1 MKHILFDPER
11 MHELARTREA
21 RRTHMLLFL
30 LLRETWP
37 RVRFKRAGA
46 VCAAAAVSATEEEE
60 GVVLSTS
67 VLLALLLLCLHFW
80 ESEVVSTGASVMVYL
95 RLPRIFLWG
104 KESHAACACMYLYAK
119 TCENKCT
126 SI

>member
-1 MKHILFDPER
+1 MKHILFDPEH

-21 RRTHMLLFL
+21 RHMLLFL

-37 RVRFKRAGA
+37 RVRLNRAGA

-67 VLLALLLLCLHFW
+67 VLLALLLLRLRFW

-104 KESHAACACMYLYAK
+104 KESHAACA
-119 TCENKCT
+119 
-126 SI
+126 

>member
-21 RRTHMLLFL
+21 RRTHVLL

-37 RVRFKRAGA
+37 HVRFNRAGA

-60 GVVLSTS
+60 GVVLRTS
-67 VLLALLLLCLHFW
+67 VLLALLLLRLRFW
-80 ESEVVSTGASVMVYL
+80 EPEVVSAVARVLICFM
-95 RLPRIFLWG
+95 LPRIFLWG
-104 KESHAACACMYLYAK
+104 KESHAA
-119 TCENKCT
+119 
-126 SI
+126 

>member
-21 RRTHMLLFL
+21 RRTHVLL

-37 RVRFKRAGA
+37 HVRFNRAGA

-60 GVVLSTS
+60 GVVLRTS
-67 VLLALLLLCLHFW
+67 VLLALLLLRLRFW
-80 ESEVVSTGASVMVYL
+80 EPEVVSAGASVLICFM
-95 RLPRIFLWG
+95 LPRIFLWG
-104 KESHAACACMYLYAK
+104 KESHAACACMYVYAK

>member
-1 MKHILFDPER
+1 MKHIFFDPEH

-21 RRTHMLLFL
+21 RRTHVLMFL

-37 RVRFKRAGA
+37 RVRLQRAGA
-46 VCAAAAVSATEEEE
+46 VCAAAAVSATDEEQY
-60 GVVLSTS
+60 VVLSTS
-67 VLLALLLLCLHFW
+67 VLLALLLLRLRFW
-80 ESEVVSTGASVMVYL
+80 ESEVVSAGASVLICL